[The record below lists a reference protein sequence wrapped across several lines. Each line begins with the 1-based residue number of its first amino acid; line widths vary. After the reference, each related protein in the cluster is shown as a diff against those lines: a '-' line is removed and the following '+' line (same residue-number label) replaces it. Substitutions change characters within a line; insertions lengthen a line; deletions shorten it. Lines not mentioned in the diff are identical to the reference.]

1 MYKYG
6 DYFRRAKGFSEVSKR
21 RRFETMDI
29 VRRLGVIAP
38 NRIYLNNYPISNPI
52 AAFNPA
58 LTVNGDEIV
67 VYARIIVGYYMYVS
81 AIVSVRVPIEDLYTG
96 NININYYASQPTIH
110 PSTRYDVWGTED
122 PRVYEID
129 GKLYMTFTGRTAY
142 YFSPRARRERALP
155 VTAVKIGNYHIWRK
169 IHVYVF
175 PPGLRE
181 HVISDKDA
189 FLVKTGNE
197 LLLFHRPHMDD
208 DGFYLT
214 ISRIDVKELYS
225 ATSELKEIVI
235 HDTIWVSDKAEFEKK
250 IGWAT
255 PPIKL
260 SSNEL
265 IALVHG
271 VDNDLEAYRLYAM
284 ELEYSKSE
292 GVVVK
297 AVTPTYIMEP
307 RLLYEVFGDRPYT
320 VFPCGLWRLDKNK
333 VLISYGAGDYMIG
346 IGEIDINEL
355 LGILDKGRIY

>member
-6 DYFRRAKGFSEVSKR
+6 EYFRRAKGFSEASKR
-21 RRFETMDI
+21 RRFETTDI

-129 GKLYMTFTGRTAY
+129 GELYMTFTGRTAY

-169 IHVYVF
+169 YMF
-175 PPGLRE
+175 
-181 HVISDKDA
+181 
-189 FLVKTGNE
+189 T
-197 LLLFHRPHMDD
+197 
-208 DGFYLT
+208 
-214 ISRIDVKELYS
+214 YS
-225 ATSELKEIVI
+225 
-235 HDTIWVSDKAEFEKK
+235 HQ
-250 IGWAT
+250 G
-255 PPIKL
+255 
-260 SSNEL
+260 
-265 IALVHG
+265 
-271 VDNDLEAYRLYAM
+271 
-284 ELEYSKSE
+284 
-292 GVVVK
+292 
-297 AVTPTYIMEP
+297 
-307 RLLYEVFGDRPYT
+307 
-320 VFPCGLWRLDKNK
+320 
-333 VLISYGAGDYMIG
+333 
-346 IGEIDINEL
+346 
-355 LGILDKGRIY
+355 